1 MLKHSDIIEKIRRV
15 ADSAMPPGGRMFLF
29 GSQARGDANEDSDWD
44 ILILLDKTKIKTEDF
59 NAVAYPVVELGW
71 KMGIEINP
79 LIYTFEDWEKRSF
92 TPFYKNVQKE
102 SIELWH

>member
-15 ADSAMPPGGRMFLF
+15 ADSSMPPGGRMFLF
-29 GSQARGDANEDSDWD
+29 GSQARGDANEDSDLD

-79 LIYTFEDWEKRSF
+79 LIYTFEDWEKRNF

>member
-1 MLKHSDIIEKIRRV
+1 MLKHSDIIEKIRSV

-59 NAVAYPVVELGW
+59 DTVAYPIVELGW

-79 LIYTFEDWEKRSF
+79 LLYTFKDWEKRNF
-92 TPFYKNVQKE
+92 TLFYKNIQKD